1 MKKLCALLSLAVML
15 TGVSRAEQSAEP
27 VFKSM
32 NNSDCTVT
40 MKGRVNLGPVE
51 AEVSC
56 TTTAASCEQA
66 TQLAA
71 SCIKQSIKTMK
82 TIIY

>member
-1 MKKLCALLSLAVML
+1 MKKLCGMIML
-15 TGVSRAEQSAEP
+15 GVIMTSFSRAEQSAEQTMQRMT
-27 VFKSM
+27 KA
-32 NNSDCTVT
+32 DCTVT
-40 MKGRVNLGPVE
+40 LKGRVNLGPVE

-66 TQLAA
+66 SQLAA

-82 TIIY
+82 TVIY

>member
-1 MKKLCALLSLAVML
+1 MKKVCGMIFLALMVS
-15 TGVSRAEQSAEP
+15 GFSRAEQSAE
-27 VFKSM
+27 KEM
-32 NNSDCTVT
+32 KRMKQADCTVT
-40 MKGRVNLGPVE
+40 LKGRVNLGAVE

-56 TTTAASCEQA
+56 TTTAATCEQA
-66 TQLAA
+66 SQLAA